1 MVGGRHL
8 WHDCAAM
15 PTPTKSSRADWDTYF
30 LDLAKQ
36 AATRSSCLLDQHGAV
51 IVSRRHI
58 RSTGYN
64 GTPSGYANCD
74 EGACPRG
81 KSGDRTRPCIGLHA
95 EANALLFAG
104 PEEREGATI
113 YITAP
118 PCMECAKLIAN
129 SGVRE
134 VVALAAPA
142 PETDKVRKFLLDCKV
157 RFRVIK
163 PR

>member
-1 MVGGRHL
+1 M
-8 WHDCAAM
+8 M
-15 PTPTKSSRADWDTYF
+15 
-30 LDLAKQ
+30 
-36 AATRSSCLLDQHGAV
+36 DQHGAV
-51 IVSRRHI
+51 IVSHRHI

-81 KSGDRTRPCIGLHA
+81 KSKDLSRPCVGLHA

-118 PCMECAKLIAN
+118 PCMDCAKLIAN
-129 SGVRE
+129 SGISE
-134 VVALAAPA
+134 VVALAGDA
-142 PETDKVRKFLLDCKV
+142 ENLDKVRKFLLDCKV
-157 RFRVIK
+157 RFRLIK
-163 PR
+163 PRVP

>member
-1 MVGGRHL
+1 M
-8 WHDCAAM
+8 
-15 PTPTKSSRADWDTYF
+15 
-30 LDLAKQ
+30 
-36 AATRSSCLLDQHGAV
+36 DQHGAV
-51 IVSRRHI
+51 IVSHRHI

-81 KSGDRTRPCIGLHA
+81 KHKDHSKPCFGLHA

-118 PCMECAKLIAN
+118 PCMDCAKLIAN

-134 VVALAAPA
+134 VVALAGDG
-142 PETDKVRKFLLDCKV
+142 EGLEKVRKFLLDCKV
-157 RFRVIK
+157 RFRLIK
-163 PR
+163 PRIS